1 MTRQCSLWFRFLLP
15 RRDSVPC
22 CRCDCCVVTLAWLP
36 RRQTLGRPVCRRG
49 GVANFRTSVCK
60 CHQSHKRLCWAGTR
74 VFSCTQEPV
83 LLVKLQQFDIVERKY
98 TACNIYS
105 YWLTLHSTI
114 RKPLWKKSNWRPA
127 VSCVLHRGQRSEH
140 HMTLRAC
147 VQISAST
154 HVCRAC
160 GRDGIYRRKFASKE
174 APSFC
179 FVKHASQLYPTP
191 PARLTTS
198 R

>member
-1 MTRQCSLWFRFLLP
+1 MTRQCSLWFRLLLP

-22 CRCDCCVVTLAWLP
+22 CRCDCCVVTLALLP

-114 RKPLWKKSNWRPA
+114 WKPLKKIKLEAGGLLCPPPGSKVRASHDP
-127 VSCVLHRGQRSEH
+127 
-140 HMTLRAC
+140 AC
-147 VQISAST
+147 VCTNICQYT
-154 HVCRAC
+154 RM
-160 GRDGIYRRKFASKE
+160 
-174 APSFC
+174 
-179 FVKHASQLYPTP
+179 
-191 PARLTTS
+191 
-198 R
+198 